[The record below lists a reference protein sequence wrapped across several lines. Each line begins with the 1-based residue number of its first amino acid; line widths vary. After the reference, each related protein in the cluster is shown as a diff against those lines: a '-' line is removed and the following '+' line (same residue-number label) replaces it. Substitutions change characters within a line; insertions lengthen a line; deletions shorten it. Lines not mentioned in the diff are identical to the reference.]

1 MSVISESLITP
12 CQGNLP
18 ALLVVPDAASPRV
31 IGVNPFL
38 HTALVDIES
47 HVASSGWDQPTR
59 LYALV
64 ETAVLLREEP
74 SLMEEFKSL
83 GIERPP
89 AFTPV
94 EQEDLPDMPLDEI
107 LQQITWGE
115 QVTGCAIAV
124 ERLVLP
130 AEVEVEIPHDSP
142 EMPAYVAAHPLREE
156 IRLVAAVLR
165 NGHRDC
171 ALRMRSNDKD
181 EEVLFGEDLA
191 PGLLEALL
199 ETFTEYEYE
208 AVDESELT
216 DEERAEV
223 AKQRAEQA
231 EHEHGPGCNH
241 DDDHGHGH

>member
-1 MSVISESLITP
+1 M
-12 CQGNLP
+12 
-18 ALLVVPDAASPRV
+18 VPDVASLRVAA
-31 IGVNPFL
+31 VNPFL

-47 HVASSGWDQPTR
+47 HVASAGWDQPTR

-83 GIERPP
+83 GIDRPP

-94 EQEDLPDMPLDEI
+94 EQEDLPDMALDEV
-107 LQQITWGE
+107 LAQITWGE

-130 AEVEVEIPHDSP
+130 AEVEVTVPHDSP

-156 IRLVAAVLR
+156 IRLVAVVLR
-165 NGHRDC
+165 NGNRDC
-171 ALRMRSNDKD
+171 ALRMRSNDSD
-181 EEVLFGEDLA
+181 EQVLFGEDLA

-208 AVDESELT
+208 EVDEADLT
-216 DEERAEV
+216 DEERVLLAEE
-223 AKQRAEQA
+223 RAAQA
-231 EHEHGPGCNH
+231 DHEHGPGCNH
-241 DDDHGHGH
+241 DDDKGDGHGHGHGH

>member
-1 MSVISESLITP
+1 
-12 CQGNLP
+12 
-18 ALLVVPDAASPRV
+18 
-31 IGVNPFL
+31 
-38 HTALVDIES
+38 
-47 HVASSGWDQPTR
+47 
-59 LYALV
+59 
-64 ETAVLLREEP
+64 
-74 SLMEEFKSL
+74 MEEFKAL

-171 ALRMRSNDKD
+171 ALRMRSNDTD

-208 AVDESELT
+208 QVDEADLT
-216 DEERAEV
+216 DEEREAL
-223 AKQRAEQA
+223 AKEREAQA
-231 EHEHGPGCNH
+231 EGG
-241 DDDHGHGH
+241 DDHGHDHGPGHGHGH